1 MHVYGYVCMYVRTYV
16 SMFKYK
22 YKYIYICM
30 YIYMHMYA
38 HTPKVFREDPRR
50 ASWPRKYPQKVPLEG
65 PSAQAV

>member
-1 MHVYGYVCMYVRTYV
+1 MC
-16 SMFKYK
+16 
-22 YKYIYICM
+22 I